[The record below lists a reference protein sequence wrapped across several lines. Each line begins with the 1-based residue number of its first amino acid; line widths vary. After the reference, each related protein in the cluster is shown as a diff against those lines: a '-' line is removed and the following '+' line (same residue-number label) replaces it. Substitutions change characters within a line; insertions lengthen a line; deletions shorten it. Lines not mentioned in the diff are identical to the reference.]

1 MKLLFFTVF
10 IFMGLTMGVDA
21 QADPYARDLVKL
33 VEFFEGEFD
42 NDSQMWFEGR
52 RGWPGKEEEKHI
64 RMHATH
70 TRIDASDIGDIVF
83 YVEEFTEGDPAK
95 ISRQRVVNFKSDI
108 DKGGVVMEIYFL
120 NDADKFVNAQD
131 SMAVFNDLGQ
141 DDLFGLDGCHVVFK
155 REGDQFF
162 GSMEDK
168 MCQFG
173 EGEKKRYSVHNVHL
187 SATKYWRVDQ
197 TYLVENDEFYM
208 GHPNDEPYKMR
219 KARKYRC
226 DVSFTEKGYYD
237 PSGNDKKYSDI
248 ILHDQGGTATLYNPI
263 KEKNYILQLREKEY
277 PYYSTGSDFFMLRF
291 IEEGATRSDVIV
303 TSEPHVSKIS
313 FSLGWASA
321 SCYLEEQ

>member
-1 MKLLFFTVF
+1 MKRLFFAGIMF
-10 IFMGLTMGVDA
+10 LGLAMNVDA
-21 QADPYARDLVKL
+21 QTDPYARDLVQL
-33 VEFFEGEFD
+33 VGFFEGEFD
-42 NDSQMWFEGR
+42 NDSQLWFEGR
-52 RGWPGKEEEKHI
+52 RGWSGNEEEKHI
-64 RMHATH
+64 RIHATH
-70 TRIDASDIGDIVF
+70 TKIDAPDIGDNVF
-83 YVEEFTEGDPAK
+83 YVEEFIEGDPAK
-95 ISRQRVVNFKSDI
+95 ISRQRVVNFRSDI
-108 DKGGVVMEIYFL
+108 DKGGVVMELYFL
-120 NDADKFVNAQD
+120 NEPNKFINAQD
-131 SMAVFNDLGQ
+131 SMDVFGDIGQ
-141 DDLFGLDGCHVVFK
+141 DDLFGLDGCNVVFK
-155 REGDQFF
+155 READQFI

-173 EGEKKRYSVHNVHL
+173 EGDKKRFSVHNIHL

-197 TYLVENDEFYM
+197 TYLVGNGEFYM
-208 GHPNDEPYKMR
+208 GHPNDEPHKMR
-219 KARKYRC
+219 KARMYRC

-237 PSGNDKKYSDI
+237 PSGNDKKYADL